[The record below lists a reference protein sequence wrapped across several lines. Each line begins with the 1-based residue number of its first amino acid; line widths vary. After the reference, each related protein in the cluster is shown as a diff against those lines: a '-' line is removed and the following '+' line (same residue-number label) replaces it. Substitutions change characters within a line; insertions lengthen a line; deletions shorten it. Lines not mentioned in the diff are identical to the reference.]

1 MREVKDWIVV
11 NLAYKPYDIVQDW
24 LRDPLVIEWLGIVT
38 VTFALVFLL
47 NKTTSIGYWIG
58 VKEEK

>member
-11 NLAYKPYDIVQDW
+11 NLAYKPYDMVQDW

-38 VTFALVFLL
+38 VTLALVFLL